1 MAKTKKNSKVI
12 FIIELIIMAISLAAI
27 IGVIAYNLDISK
39 NKYDN
44 IKQGMTYKEVVKLL
58 GKPDDVV
65 KLSGGTNY
73 YWFKGAKN
81 IEDADKKIEKDKNPY
96 YIRIYIIE
104 DKVISFNDGY
114 WSEFR
119 NPITE

>member
-1 MAKTKKNSKVI
+1 MAKNKKYSKVI
-12 FIIELIIMAISLAAI
+12 FIVELIIMVISLAAI
-27 IGVIAYNLDISK
+27 IGVIAYNSGISK

-58 GKPDDVV
+58 GKPDDIV
-65 KLSGGTNY
+65 KLQGGTNY

-81 IEDADKKIEKDKNPY
+81 IEDADKNIEKDKNPY

-114 WSEFR
+114 WYEFR
-119 NPITE
+119 HPITE

>member
-1 MAKTKKNSKVI
+1 MTKTKKNSKVI
-12 FIIELIIMAISLAAI
+12 FIVELIIMAISLAAI

-65 KLSGGTNY
+65 KLPGGTNY

-114 WSEFR
+114 WYEFK

>member
-1 MAKTKKNSKVI
+1 MAKNKKYSKVI
-12 FIIELIIMAISLAAI
+12 FIVELIIMVISLAAI

-44 IKQGMTYKEVVKLL
+44 IKQGMTYQEVVKLL
-58 GKPDDVV
+58 GKPDDIV
-65 KLSGGTNY
+65 KLQGGTNY

-104 DKVISFNDGY
+104 EKVISFNV
-114 WSEFR
+114 
-119 NPITE
+119 